1 MENKK
6 SYIWLVVLVIIGLL
20 VFYGIKIYRSKK
32 TLVPTN
38 NYINYTMNQK
48 TYGVNEY
55 NLVNITDRQL
65 AAIYLND
72 YRNYLKNN
80 IEQAYEL
87 LNEEYRS
94 KKFNNIEEFKTY
106 INTININNMSVEKYN
121 ISDDKKIIDVYI
133 SDNDRFIFKIKNIL
147 EYEVYLDDTTVEI

>member
-6 SYIWLVVLVIIGLL
+6 NYIWLVVLVIIGLL

-38 NYINYTMNQK
+38 NYINYTMNPK

-72 YRNYLKNN
+72 YRSYLKNN
-80 IEQAYEL
+80 IDQAYEL

-94 KKFNNIEEFKTY
+94 KKFNNIQEFKDY

>member
-38 NYINYTMNQK
+38 NYINYTMNPK
-48 TYGVNEY
+48 TYDVNEY

-80 IEQAYEL
+80 IDQAYEL

-133 SDNDRFIFKIKNIL
+133 SDNDRFIFKIKSIL

>member
-38 NYINYTMNQK
+38 NYINYTINPK
-48 TYGVNEY
+48 TYDVNEY
-55 NLVNITDRQL
+55 NLVNINDRQL

-80 IEQAYEL
+80 IDQAYEL

-94 KKFNNIEEFKTY
+94 KKFNNIQEFKDY
-106 INTININNMSVEKYN
+106 INSININTMSVEKYN

>member
-6 SYIWLVVLVIIGLL
+6 SYIWLVILVILGLL

-32 TLVPTN
+32 TLVPTDD
-38 NYINYTMNQK
+38 YINYTMNPK
-48 TYGVNEY
+48 KYGVNEY

-80 IEQAYEL
+80 IDQAYEL

>member
-38 NYINYTMNQK
+38 NYINYTMNPK

-55 NLVNITDRQL
+55 NLVNINDRQL

-80 IEQAYEL
+80 IDQAYEL

-94 KKFNNIEEFKTY
+94 KKFNNIQEFKDY
-106 INTININNMSVEKYN
+106 INSININTMSVEKYN

-133 SDNDRFIFKIKNIL
+133 SDNDRFIFKIKSIL

>member
-6 SYIWLVVLVIIGLL
+6 SYIWLVVLTIIGLL

-38 NYINYTMNQK
+38 NYINYTMNPK
-48 TYGVNEY
+48 TYDVNEY

-80 IEQAYEL
+80 IDQAYEL

>member
-38 NYINYTMNQK
+38 NYINYTMNPK
-48 TYGVNEY
+48 TYDVNEY
-55 NLVNITDRQL
+55 NLVNINDRQL

-80 IEQAYEL
+80 IDQAYEL

-94 KKFNNIEEFKTY
+94 KKFNNIQEFKDY
-106 INTININNMSVEKYN
+106 INSININTMSVEKYN

-133 SDNDRFIFKIKNIL
+133 SDNDRFIFKIKSIL
-147 EYEVYLDDTTVEI
+147 EYEVYLDDTTVEL

>member
-1 MENKK
+1 MENKNK
-6 SYIWLVVLVIIGLL
+6 YIWLLVLIIIGLL
-20 VFYGIKIYRSKK
+20 IYHGIRIYQSKK
-32 TLVPTN
+32 TIVPSDKN
-38 NYINYTMNQK
+38 IDYIMNPK

-65 AAIYLND
+65 ATIYLND
-72 YRNYLKNN
+72 YRNYLKKN
-80 IEQAYEL
+80 IDQAYEL

>member
-38 NYINYTMNQK
+38 NYINYTMNPK
-48 TYGVNEY
+48 TYDVNEY
-55 NLVNITDRQL
+55 NLVNINDRQL

-72 YRNYLKNN
+72 YCNYLKNN
-80 IEQAYEL
+80 IDQAYEL

-94 KKFNNIEEFKTY
+94 KKFNNIQEFKDY
-106 INTININNMSVEKYN
+106 INSININTMSVEKYN

-133 SDNDRFIFKIKNIL
+133 SDNDRFIFKIKSIL

>member
-6 SYIWLVVLVIIGLL
+6 SYIWLVILVILGLL

-32 TLVPTN
+32 TLVPTDD
-38 NYINYTMNQK
+38 YINYTMNPK
-48 TYGVNEY
+48 KYGVNEY

-80 IEQAYEL
+80 IDQAYEL

-106 INTININNMSVEKYN
+106 VNTININNMSVEKYN

-133 SDNDRFIFKIKNIL
+133 SNNDRFIFKIKNIL

>member
-38 NYINYTMNQK
+38 NYINYTMNPK

-65 AAIYLND
+65 VAIYLND
-72 YRNYLKNN
+72 YRNYLKSN
-80 IEQAYEL
+80 IDQAYEL

-94 KKFNNIEEFKTY
+94 KKFNNIEKFKTY

>member
-38 NYINYTMNQK
+38 NYINYTMNPK
-48 TYGVNEY
+48 TYDVNEY
-55 NLVNITDRQL
+55 NLVNINDRQL

-80 IEQAYEL
+80 IDQAYEL

-94 KKFNNIEEFKTY
+94 KKFNNIQEFKDY
-106 INTININNMSVEKYN
+106 INSININTMSVEKYN

>member
-6 SYIWLVVLVIIGLL
+6 SYIWLVILVILGLL

-32 TLVPTN
+32 TLVPTDD
-38 NYINYTMNQK
+38 YINYTMNPK
-48 TYGVNEY
+48 KYGVNEY

-80 IEQAYEL
+80 IDQAYEL
-87 LNEEYRS
+87 LNEEYCS

-106 INTININNMSVEKYN
+106 VNTININNMPVEKYN

>member
-32 TLVPTN
+32 KLVPTN
-38 NYINYTMNQK
+38 NYINYTMNPK
-48 TYGVNEY
+48 TYDVNEY

-80 IEQAYEL
+80 IDQAYEL

>member
-32 TLVPTN
+32 ILVPTN
-38 NYINYTMNQK
+38 KYINYTMNPK
-48 TYGVNEY
+48 TYDVNEY

-80 IEQAYEL
+80 IDQAYEL

>member
-38 NYINYTMNQK
+38 NYINYTMNPK
-48 TYGVNEY
+48 TYDVNEY

-80 IEQAYEL
+80 IDQAYEL

-147 EYEVYLDDTTVEI
+147 EYEVYLDDTTLEI

>member
-6 SYIWLVVLVIIGLL
+6 SYIWLVVLTIIGLL
-20 VFYGIKIYRSKK
+20 VFYGIKIYQSKK
-32 TLVPTN
+32 ILVPTN
-38 NYINYTMNQK
+38 KYINYTMNPK

-80 IEQAYEL
+80 IDQAYEL

-94 KKFNNIEEFKTY
+94 KKFNNIQEFKDY
-106 INTININNMSVEKYN
+106 INSININTMSVEKYN

-133 SDNDRFIFKIKNIL
+133 SDNDRFIFKIKSIL

>member
-6 SYIWLVVLVIIGLL
+6 SYIWLVVLTIIGLL

-32 TLVPTN
+32 ILVPTN
-38 NYINYTMNQK
+38 KYINYTMNPK

-80 IEQAYEL
+80 IDQAYEL

-94 KKFNNIEEFKTY
+94 KKFNNIQEFKDY
-106 INTININNMSVEKYN
+106 INSININTMSVEKYN

-133 SDNDRFIFKIKNIL
+133 SDNDRFIFKIKSIL
-147 EYEVYLDDTTVEI
+147 EYEVYLDDTTVDI

>member
-6 SYIWLVVLVIIGLL
+6 SYIWLVILVILGLL

-32 TLVPTN
+32 TLVPTDD
-38 NYINYTMNQK
+38 YINYTMNPK
-48 TYGVNEY
+48 KYGVNEY

-80 IEQAYEL
+80 IDQAYGL

-106 INTININNMSVEKYN
+106 VNTININNMPVEKYN

>member
-38 NYINYTMNQK
+38 NYINYTMNPK
-48 TYGVNEY
+48 TYDVNEY

-94 KKFNNIEEFKTY
+94 KKFNNIQEFKDY
-106 INTININNMSVEKYN
+106 INSININTMSVEKYN

-133 SDNDRFIFKIKNIL
+133 SDNDRFIFKIKSIL

>member
-1 MENKK
+1 VENKK
-6 SYIWLVVLVIIGLL
+6 SYIWLVILVILGLL

-32 TLVPTN
+32 TLVPTDD
-38 NYINYTMNQK
+38 YINYTMNPK
-48 TYGVNEY
+48 KYGVNEY

-80 IEQAYEL
+80 IDQAYEL

-106 INTININNMSVEKYN
+106 VNTININNMPVEKYN

>member
-6 SYIWLVVLVIIGLL
+6 SYIWLVVLTIIGLL

-32 TLVPTN
+32 ILVPTN
-38 NYINYTMNQK
+38 KYINYTMNPK

-80 IEQAYEL
+80 IDQAYEL

-94 KKFNNIEEFKTY
+94 KKFNNIQEFKDY
-106 INTININNMSVEKYN
+106 INSININTMSVEKYN

-133 SDNDRFIFKIKNIL
+133 SDNDRFIFKIKSIL

>member
-6 SYIWLVVLVIIGLL
+6 SYIWLVILVILGLL

-32 TLVPTN
+32 TLVPTDD
-38 NYINYTMNQK
+38 YINYTMNPK
-48 TYGVNEY
+48 KYGVNEY

-80 IEQAYEL
+80 IDQAYEL

-106 INTININNMSVEKYN
+106 VNTININNMPVEKYN

-147 EYEVYLDDTTVEI
+147 DYEVYLDDTTVEI

>member
-6 SYIWLVVLVIIGLL
+6 SYIWLVVLTIIGLL

-32 TLVPTN
+32 ILVPTN
-38 NYINYTMNQK
+38 KYINYTMNPK
-48 TYGVNEY
+48 TYDINEY
-55 NLVNITDRQL
+55 NLVNINDRQL

-80 IEQAYEL
+80 IDQAYEL

>member
-1 MENKK
+1 M
-6 SYIWLVVLVIIGLL
+6 
-20 VFYGIKIYRSKK
+20 FYGIKIYRSKK

-38 NYINYTMNQK
+38 NYINYTMNPK
-48 TYGVNEY
+48 TYDVNEN
-55 NLVNITDRQL
+55 NLVNINDRQL

-80 IEQAYEL
+80 IDQAYEL

-94 KKFNNIEEFKTY
+94 KKFNNIQEFKDY
-106 INTININNMSVEKYN
+106 INSININTMSVEKYN

-133 SDNDRFIFKIKNIL
+133 SDNDRFIFKIKSIL

>member
-6 SYIWLVVLVIIGLL
+6 SYIWLVILVILGLL

-32 TLVPTN
+32 TLVPTDD
-38 NYINYTMNQK
+38 YINYTMNPK
-48 TYGVNEY
+48 KYGVNEY

-80 IEQAYEL
+80 IDQAYEL

-106 INTININNMSVEKYN
+106 VNTININNMPVEKYN

>member
-6 SYIWLVVLVIIGLL
+6 SYIWLVVLTIIGLL

-32 TLVPTN
+32 ILVPTN
-38 NYINYTMNQK
+38 KYINYTMNPK

-80 IEQAYEL
+80 IDQAYEL

-94 KKFNNIEEFKTY
+94 KKFNNIQEFKDY
-106 INTININNMSVEKYN
+106 INSININTMSVEKN
-121 ISDDKKIIDVYI
+121 NRCIYI
-133 SDNDRFIFKIKNIL
+133 R
-147 EYEVYLDDTTVEI
+147 

>member
-38 NYINYTMNQK
+38 NYINYTMNPK
-48 TYGVNEY
+48 TYDVNEY
-55 NLVNITDRQL
+55 NLVNITDKQL

-80 IEQAYEL
+80 IDQAYEL

>member
-38 NYINYTMNQK
+38 NYINYTMNPK
-48 TYGVNEY
+48 TYDVNEY
-55 NLVNITDRQL
+55 KT
-65 AAIYLND
+65 
-72 YRNYLKNN
+72 KNN
-80 IEQAYEL
+80 IDQAYEL

-94 KKFNNIEEFKTY
+94 KKFNNIQEFKDY
-106 INTININNMSVEKYN
+106 INSININTMSVEKYN

-133 SDNDRFIFKIKNIL
+133 SDNDRFIFKIKSIL

>member
-20 VFYGIKIYRSKK
+20 VFYVIKIYRSKK
-32 TLVPTN
+32 ILVPTN
-38 NYINYTMNQK
+38 KYINYTMNPK
-48 TYGVNEY
+48 TYDVNEY

-80 IEQAYEL
+80 IDQAYEL

>member
-38 NYINYTMNQK
+38 NYINYTMNPK
-48 TYGVNEY
+48 TYDVNEY

-80 IEQAYEL
+80 IDQAYEL

-121 ISDDKKIIDVYI
+121 ISDDKKIIDVFI

>member
-32 TLVPTN
+32 ILVPTN
-38 NYINYTMNQK
+38 KYINYTMNPK
-48 TYGVNEY
+48 TYDVNEY
-55 NLVNITDRQL
+55 NLVNINDRQL

-80 IEQAYEL
+80 IDQAYEL

>member
-1 MENKK
+1 MENKNK
-6 SYIWLVVLVIIGLL
+6 YIWLLVLIIIGLL
-20 VFYGIKIYRSKK
+20 IYHGIRIYQSKK
-32 TLVPTN
+32 TIVPSDKN
-38 NYINYTMNQK
+38 IDYIMNPK

-121 ISDDKKIIDVYI
+121 ISDDKKNCII
-133 SDNDRFIFKIKNIL
+133 NF
-147 EYEVYLDDTTVEI
+147 T

>member
-1 MENKK
+1 VENKK

-38 NYINYTMNQK
+38 NYINYTMNPK
-48 TYGVNEY
+48 TYDVNEY
-55 NLVNITDRQL
+55 NLVNINDRQL

-80 IEQAYEL
+80 IDQAYEL

-94 KKFNNIEEFKTY
+94 KKFNNIQEFKDY
-106 INTININNMSVEKYN
+106 INSININTMSVEKYN

-133 SDNDRFIFKIKNIL
+133 SDNDRFIFKIKSIL

>member
-38 NYINYTMNQK
+38 NYINYTMNPK
-48 TYGVNEY
+48 TYDVNEY

-80 IEQAYEL
+80 IDQAYEL

-121 ISDDKKIIDVYI
+121 ISDDTCQRM
-133 SDNDRFIFKIKNIL
+133 NIFVMNVFSS
-147 EYEVYLDDTTVEI
+147 YQR

>member
-38 NYINYTMNQK
+38 NYINYTMNPK
-48 TYGVNEY
+48 TYDVNEY

-80 IEQAYEL
+80 IDQAYEL

-147 EYEVYLDDTTVEI
+147 EYEVYLDDTTVDI

>member
-1 MENKK
+1 MENKNK
-6 SYIWLVVLVIIGLL
+6 YIWLLVLIIIGLL
-20 VFYGIKIYRSKK
+20 IYHGIRIYQSKK
-32 TLVPTN
+32 TIVPSDKN
-38 NYINYTMNQK
+38 INYTMNPK
-48 TYGVNEY
+48 TYDVNEY
-55 NLVNITDRQL
+55 NLVNINDRQL

-80 IEQAYEL
+80 IDQAYEL

>member
-38 NYINYTMNQK
+38 NYINYTMNPK
-48 TYGVNEY
+48 TYDVNEY
-55 NLVNITDRQL
+55 NLVNINDRQS

-80 IEQAYEL
+80 IDQAYEL

-94 KKFNNIEEFKTY
+94 KKFNNIQEFKDY
-106 INTININNMSVEKYN
+106 INSININTMSVEKYN

-133 SDNDRFIFKIKNIL
+133 SDNDRFIFKIKSIL

>member
-6 SYIWLVVLVIIGLL
+6 SYIWLVVLTIIGLL

-32 TLVPTN
+32 ILVPTN
-38 NYINYTMNQK
+38 KYINYTMNPK
-48 TYGVNEY
+48 TYDVNEY

-80 IEQAYEL
+80 IDQAYEL

>member
-20 VFYGIKIYRSKK
+20 VFYVIKIYRSKK

-38 NYINYTMNQK
+38 NYINYTMNPK
-48 TYGVNEY
+48 TYDVNEY

-80 IEQAYEL
+80 IDQAYEL